1 MVGLR
6 EVLRFIAN
14 KLLIVIVVASLLL
27 CSCSKSE
34 EVIETESASEIG
46 STTIENLCYNS
57 TVVNLPDMSMV
68 IDTQYL
74 EGAYYVFTKV
84 YAKDYSDYHNELI
97 EIKDGVIQNTTVF
110 DIDFIAA
117 KMCDQNTVAMISGGN
132 AIIYDLNTSTVTNQS
147 VIDGFTPNYY
157 SSILALSDDGFVVAF
172 DGNVILY
179 DMDCNIVKRI
189 GFSDIT
195 DVVDYF
201 DGYLVLNQINPV
213 AYNVDW
219 DSNSVSFVG
228 SVLGDFSSSEVWGK
242 FVSGRYV
249 FDDVSHDVYKIDNQ
263 DLSKTLCISG
273 TNTLLYPGAP
283 GTDDGV
289 FIGIDDERYVV
300 LHNSNVFNVE
310 LVIVEVDLDLNMS
323 DREEIVLGGTN
334 FAGSLYLDY
343 LQYLYNSSQNEYRLV
358 LDDYDLRIEEAG
370 SVEAFQLE
378 LMKDL
383 SEGKTPDIY
392 FGNFYDYN
400 YLGRNGYVV
409 DLVPLFESDSEISIE
424 DLQPSVRNMIVNSD
438 GTCYQLMSG
447 YYVNGMVGLEDYF
460 PSSEVSI
467 YDLNDLPQD
476 INLYLGES
484 SSNLLDD
491 ALIYSIEEIVEQN
504 YKNTGTYDITEEQLI
519 DLIEYAV
526 NYGCSPDAYLSSG
539 SSFYT
544 DVLDST
550 VLLSKDAYMIS
561 QFQMFRSDSLCAG
574 KKLTFVGYPSLYG
587 SVHLANPEALMA
599 ISSSTEHLDACWM
612 FVKCL
617 LSEEM
622 QVEQISSS
630 NQRYPVVTKV
640 MENYKYWIDNS
651 SLLSADNLYKRAVK
665 NLTPWNDGVVTD
677 KDWEVYCEYAQVA
690 DTLIV
695 RDFGLQAIVEQE
707 LADYYSANKSI
718 EDIAKSMCIRI
729 NLYYHENYE

>member
-1 MVGLR
+1 MARLNDIWHFV
-6 EVLRFIAN
+6 N
-14 KLLIVIVVASLLL
+14 KLLIVLVASLLL
-27 CSCSKSE
+27 SSCSNTTE
-34 EVIETESASEIG
+34 LNETEPVSEVDNLVV
-46 STTIENLCYNS
+46 ENLCYNS

-68 IDTQYL
+68 IDVQYL
-74 EGAYYVFTKV
+74 EDTYYVFTKI
-84 YAKDYSDYHNELI
+84 YSDDYSDYHNELI
-97 EIKDGVIQNTTVF
+97 EIRDGKIANTTVF
-110 DIDFIAA
+110 DVDFVAA
-117 KMCDQNTVAMISGGN
+117 KMCDQNTIAMISGGK
-132 AIIYDLNTSTVTNQS
+132 ATIYDLNTNTIVKQS
-147 VIDGFTPNYY
+147 AIDGYNPNYY
-157 SSILALSDDGFVVAF
+157 SAILALSDDGFVVAF
-172 DGNVILY
+172 DGSVVLY

-189 GFSDIT
+189 GSDDIS
-195 DVVDYF
+195 DVADYF
-201 DGYLVLNQINPV
+201 DGYLILNRTNPV
-213 AYNVDW
+213 AYIVDW

-228 SVLGDFSSSEVWGK
+228 SVLGDYSPSETWGK
-242 FVSGRYV
+242 YVSGRYV
-249 FDDVSHDVYKIDNQ
+249 FDDVTHDVYKIDDQ

-273 TNTLLYPGAP
+273 VNTLLYPGAP

-300 LHNSNVFNVE
+300 LHNSNMLDVE

-343 LQYLYNSSQNEYRLV
+343 LQYLFNSSQNEYRLV

-370 SVEAFQLE
+370 SVEAFQIE

-383 SEGKTPDIY
+383 SEGKTPDVY

-409 DLVPLFESDSEISIE
+409 DLVPLFEADSEISIE

-447 YYVNGMVGLEDYF
+447 YYVNGMVGLEEYF
-460 PSSEVSI
+460 SSNEVSI

-476 INLYLGES
+476 INLYMGES
-484 SSNLLDD
+484 SSNLLED

-504 YKNTGTYDITEEQLI
+504 YKNTGTYDTTEEQLT

-526 NYGCSPDAYLSSG
+526 NYGCSPDVYLSSG

-561 QFQMFRSDSLCAG
+561 QLQMFRADSLCAG

-612 FVKCL
+612 FARCL

-630 NQRYPVVTKV
+630 NQRYPVVTQV
-640 MENYKYWIDNS
+640 MDNYKYWIDNS
-651 SLLSADNLYKRAVK
+651 TSLNVDNLYKRAVK

-677 KDWEVYCEYAQVA
+677 KDWEVYSEYAQVA

-695 RDFGLQAIVEQE
+695 RDFGLQAIVDQE